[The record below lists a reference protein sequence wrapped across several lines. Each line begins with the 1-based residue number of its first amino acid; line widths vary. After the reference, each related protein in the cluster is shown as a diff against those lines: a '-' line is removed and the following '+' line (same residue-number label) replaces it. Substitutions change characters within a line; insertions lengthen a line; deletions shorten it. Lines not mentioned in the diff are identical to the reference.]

1 LDIKLETDVSTVV
14 KNAVIDGVSDALTGG
29 LPLHL
34 RQFKKDFQKQDLMVG
49 IWLRQ
54 EKLI

>member
-1 LDIKLETDVSTVV
+1 VV